1 MAQLDIAGVTAD
13 SRHVV
18 PGDLFA
24 ALPGSQTG
32 GLFSTI
38 AQATSQ
44 SSAAATT
51 PPPTAGAGRPAP
63 TRASVRPE
71 AASGL
76 DGWLMDRLFG
86 R

>member
-1 MAQLDIAGVTAD
+1 
-13 SRHVV
+13 
-18 PGDLFA
+18 
-24 ALPGSQTG
+24 
-32 GLFSTI
+32 LFSNI
-38 AQATSQ
+38 AQATPQ
-44 SSAAATT
+44 ANMAAN
-51 PPPTAGAGRPAP
+51 PPPAAIAGRPAP